1 MNGEQ
6 ALRECKSILEKANID
21 DSMYEARCLVEKALG
36 LDRIGLIS
44 HGREAVD
51 NSRLAELFALAE
63 HRANHEPLQYILGSW
78 SFAGFDFFVGEGVL
92 IPRDDTEVVLNLCL
106 EYLKHSNGKKALDL
120 CAGSGAIS
128 VALSKLA
135 NAEVTAVELSDKAF
149 PYLTKNIQHNN
160 ADVNAVMG
168 DVFSCHK
175 DFADGEFDLI
185 VSNPPYIKSDEIRTL
200 QAEVQK
206 EPTMALDGGTDGY
219 DFYKAIIKLW
229 SSKLKNGSAL
239 AFELGENQAEKVAEL
254 MAEQGFTDIK
264 TALDFGNT
272 QRAIIGIYNK

>member
-44 HGREAVD
+44 HGKEAVED
-51 NSRLAELFALAE
+51 STLQQLFALAE
-63 HRANHEPLQYILGSW
+63 RRANHEPLQYILGSW
-78 SFAGFDFFVGEGVL
+78 SFAGFDFFVGDGVL

-106 EYLKHSNGKKALDL
+106 EYLKHSKGTKTLDL

-149 PYLTKNIQHNN
+149 PYLTKNIQHNK

-185 VSNPPYIKSDEIRTL
+185 VSNPPYIKTDEIRTL
-200 QAEVQK
+200 QTEVQK
-206 EPTMALDGGTDGY
+206 EPTMALDGGADGY

-239 AFELGENQAEKVAEL
+239 AFELGENQAETVAKL
-254 MAEQGFTDIK
+254 MAQQGFTDIK
-264 TALDFGNT
+264 TALDFGGT
-272 QRAIIGIYNK
+272 QRAIIGIYNN